1 VKIVERLT
9 KGESKEKEKNKSYV
23 ASYIVGGTSIFVTY
37 DVTKVEV
44 RWAESHL
51 KLKSH
56 APKERGRLT
65 PRG

>member
-9 KGESKEKEKNKSYV
+9 KGKSKKKEKKKSYV
-23 ASYIVGGTSIFVTY
+23 ASYIVGGTSTFVTY
-37 DVTKVEV
+37 DVTKVEM

-56 APKERGRLT
+56 APKEHGCLT